1 MAIASEFND
10 CYLVIWVTV
19 AAVIQIAV
27 TAEPPSLL
35 GEEEEEEEAERSY
48 AIQTAQVCARYI
60 VESRH
65 LNT

>member
-19 AAVIQIAV
+19 AAVTQMAV
-27 TAEPPSLL
+27 TAEPLSLL
-35 GEEEEEEEAERSY
+35 GGEEEEEAERSY